1 VRSLLFGIVEAA
13 LSQSRV
19 LLLIY
24 TFGVGIGVGVGFG
37 VAFGVGVGVG
47 VGIGVGVGAGVSTTA
62 GVEVTAGTAVGEP
75 LSCELV
81 TYNVTSCPC
90 GRG

>member
-1 VRSLLFGIVEAA
+1 MCKRAHSLLFGIVEAA
-13 LSQSRV
+13 LSQSKV

-24 TFGVGIGVGVGFG
+24 TYGVGFG
-37 VAFGVGVGVG
+37 VGSGV
-47 VGIGVGVGAGVSTTA
+47 GVGVGAGVSTTV
-62 GVEVTAGTAVGEP
+62 GVEVTTGTAVGEP

-81 TYNVTSCPC
+81 TYNVTGCPC